1 MFALD
6 RFVPFPVGR
15 HPARLRRS
23 ARPTR
28 RRASNR
34 RFERTRSALPL
45 VCGVGIAAVVGWLLA
60 GGDLPSAEVF
70 FGQSK
75 SAVRQSSPGDAPVHI
90 DSTPSGAQVSIDGA
104 RYGSESEKTPLDVR
118 LSPGQHLL
126 SLTHP
131 DAFEDGRPLY
141 VAEDGAVINVTLWRR
156 HPDVVPLRPV
166 YPGAS
171 LVDARFL
178 DDGQV
183 ALLVGLPAQPGASS
197 ASRELW
203 RLNPATGQLVRV
215 IVPGLDVPAS
225 TLVLAPSG
233 EQVAYIT
240 PGSAAAVT
248 TSLWPINGNTP
259 VQAQPGSHSDA
270 VWVASLDASL
280 PARRIFELPS
290 VSGPAHSS
298 VPERITSVEWTPDG
312 LRLVVTTRQ
321 AGPPIRSRI
330 FLVDAVA
337 RNEAGSEPD
346 STELVLLPAEVIP
359 GSPLVDPG
367 GHWLALV
374 THAAVAP
381 GGNDLL
387 NLCVLELQPG
397 GMLRDLAD
405 LGSATRAPS
414 AAPIAWTPDVDT
426 APGRLVFVGPAPAP
440 RSSGGGPFDFFGAF
454 SALRAPPEPPTG
466 LFMAS
471 VDASGLEVAR
481 PRRIGT
487 TNNALGPVWRSE
499 NALYSFA
506 RQNDGTLALN
516 STHPSTGATHDLGV
530 RLAASTGRGAGL
542 AARWDTRHGRALL
555 LAHPSTGGTGGT
567 ALQVWLVSFP
577 VPNSTLGTSH

>member
-1 MFALD
+1 VFALD

-15 HPARLRRS
+15 HPARLRKS
-23 ARPTR
+23 ARSTR
-28 RRASNR
+28 RRASTR
-34 RFERTRSALPL
+34 RFERIRSALPL

-70 FGQSK
+70 VGQPK
-75 SAVRQSSPGDAPVHI
+75 SAVRQSSPGDVPVHI

-104 RYGSESEKTPLDVR
+104 RSGRTPLDLR
-118 LSPGQHLL
+118 LSPGQHSL
-126 SLTHP
+126 SLEHP
-131 DAFEDGRPLY
+131 DAFVEDRALQ
-141 VAEDGAVINVTLWRR
+141 VAEDGAVFNVAMWRR

-183 ALLVGLPAQPGASS
+183 ALLVALPAQPGASS

-203 RLNPATGQLVRV
+203 RLDPATGQLARV
-215 IVPGLDVPAS
+215 IVPGLDAPAS

-233 EQVAYIT
+233 EQVAYVV
-240 PGSAAAVT
+240 PGSTAAVT
-248 TSLWPINGNTP
+248 TSLWPVNGNTP

-270 VWVASLDASL
+270 VWVAPLDASL
-280 PARRIFELPS
+280 PSRRSFELP
-290 VSGPAHSS
+290 VASGPAQSS
-298 VPERITSVEWTPDG
+298 VPERITGVAWTPDG
-312 LRLVVTTRQ
+312 VRLVVTTRQ

-337 RNEAGSEPD
+337 RNDARSEPD
-346 STELVLLPAEVIP
+346 STELVLLPAEVTP
-359 GSPLVDPG
+359 GSTLIGPG

-374 THAAVAP
+374 SHAAVAP

-387 NLCVLELQPG
+387 NLCVLELQPS
-397 GMLRDLAD
+397 GMFRDLAD
-405 LGSATRAPS
+405 LGSATSAPS
-414 AAPIAWTPDVDT
+414 GAPFAWTPEGDM
-426 APGRLVFVGPAPAP
+426 APDRLVFVGPAPAA
-440 RSSGGGPFDFFGAF
+440 RSSGGPFDFFGVF
-454 SALRAPPEPPTG
+454 SALRAPSSPSTG

-471 VDASGLEVAR
+471 VEASAIDAAR

-506 RQNDGTLALN
+506 RQNHGTLALR
-516 STHPSTGATHDLGV
+516 STDPSTGATRDLGV
-530 RLAASTGRGAGL
+530 RLPASTGQGAGL
-542 AARWDTRHGRALL
+542 AARWDTRHGYALL
-555 LAHPSTGGTGGT
+555 LAHPSNDGTGGT
-567 ALQVWLVSFP
+567 ALQAWLVSFQE
-577 VPNSTLGTSH
+577 PNSTLSASH